1 MYDRIVV
8 IDFETTGLS
17 PDAQPVE
24 SAWIEIDEDL
34 NELAAHSQLHDPGIP
49 IEESARATHGISEE
63 QVKGHPSWID
73 FLAASNPFAGKVL
86 AIAHNAAF
94 DARFL
99 RPHCG
104 SLDLICTKRLAWKAF
119 PGAPNNKLSTLAD
132 HLELK
137 VTPTHRALADVE
149 TCLAVVRHLRSLNGA
164 SLAEMRDES
173 DAALGTMTMPFGK
186 HKGLEVKNL
195 PRGYV
200 SWMRENMDLN
210 GDLKEALDK
219 AFPLR

>member
-17 PDAQPVE
+17 PGAQPVE

-34 NELAAHSQLHDPGIP
+34 VPLGTHSSLHDPGIP
-49 IEESARATHGISEE
+49 IEESARATHGISDE
-63 QVKGHPSWID
+63 QVKGHPSWIN
-73 FLAASNPFAGKVL
+73 FLAASNPFACKVL

-99 RPHCG
+99 RPHCR
-104 SLDLICTKRLAWKAF
+104 SLDLICTKRLAWSVY
-119 PGAPNNKLSTLAD
+119 PGAPNNKLSTLAEYLD
-132 HLELK
+132 LK
-137 VTPTHRALADVE
+137 IAPTHRALADVE
-149 TCLAVVRHLRSLNGA
+149 TCLAVVRQMRTETGLSL
-164 SLAEMRDES
+164 SEMRDKS
-173 DAALGTMTMPFGK
+173 KAALDTMTMPFGK
-186 HKGLEVKNL
+186 HKGTQVKFL

-210 GDLKEALDK
+210 GDLQEALDK